1 MTLWYFFNFG
11 LLGLPSSATSDTP
24 REGQRALEPRGRSGA
39 VPAPTA
45 STRPPIHPGP
55 AGRRPWR
62 SRSLQPFPQG
72 VSHSSAGNPNKAAG
86 SSRARHRSSPAQPS
100 LAAAAGAWSSYSY
113 MEQHSLGTSQLLL
126 GCWLQKKSFIFLL
139 PQISTKVLFYLSDVL
154 FLQKRWRSG
163 RSASP
168 GPRLTVSV
176 PKPCLGAG
184 LI

>member
-1 MTLWYFFNFG
+1 MTLWYFFNLG

-72 VSHSSAGNPNKAAG
+72 VSHSSAGNPNKALVPAGHGTTPRQPSPPWQQPPARGAVIPTWSNTASGQASSCWAAG
-86 SSRARHRSSPAQPS
+86 SKRRVLFSCCHRFRPKCCFICLMYCFSRSAGG
-100 LAAAAGAWSSYSY
+100 AAAALPWGRTSS
-113 MEQHSLGTSQLLL
+113 
-126 GCWLQKKSFIFLL
+126 
-139 PQISTKVLFYLSDVL
+139 
-154 FLQKRWRSG
+154 
-163 RSASP
+163 
-168 GPRLTVSV
+168 
-176 PKPCLGAG
+176 
-184 LI
+184 